1 MKAKYKNLLLVVA
14 CIFLPLFL
22 SSCSNTSSS
31 LKSIGTDS
39 INIPPVNAAKPSL
52 PFNDYILAGNT
63 GATVF
68 YAHTLLVQSCM
79 EKKGFPFQIN
89 SLIALEQNPF
99 YAIQIGLVSQTF
111 GVYNLKEAETY
122 GYDSSLSPA
131 TSYSNKNMDHVNALE
146 NAYRKKY
153 GQPYMAAN
161 QSCNRY
167 LGSSNFLTPKLNHVL
182 NTISSLLNNQ
192 INDAVSRTERNPVLL
207 SDIKKWSACMATHG
221 YDVKSPPPA
230 DISNNSSAPTYK
242 PLTKAEIAEA
252 VTDYKCKV
260 KVNMMN
266 TWLALDAYYQRQT
279 INEHPTQFQE
289 MLQLRSALIAGAKR
303 IMTKY

>member
-1 MKAKYKNLLLVVA
+1 MKAKYKKLFLVVA
-14 CIFLPLFL
+14 CTCLPLFL
-22 SSCSNTSSS
+22 ASCSNTSSS
-31 LKSIGTDS
+31 AKSIGTNS
-39 INIPPVNAAKPSL
+39 IDIPPSNAAEPSL

-68 YAHTLLVQSCM
+68 YAHSLLVQNCM
-79 EKKGFPFQIN
+79 EKKGFPFPIN

-99 YAIQIGLVSQTF
+99 YAIHIGLVSQTF

-122 GYDSSLSPA
+122 GYDPYLSPA

-153 GQPYMAAN
+153 GQSYMVAN

-167 LGSSNFLTPKLNHVL
+167 LGSSNFLTPKLNHEL
-182 NTISSLLNNQ
+182 TTINSLLNNQ
-192 INDAVSRTERNPVLL
+192 INNAVSRTQHNPIVLG
-207 SDIKKWSACMATHG
+207 DIKKWSSCMATHG

-230 DISNNSSAPTYK
+230 NISNNPSAPTYK

-252 VTDYKCKV
+252 VTDYRCKV
-260 KVNMMN
+260 QVNMMN
-266 TWLALDAYYQRQT
+266 TWLAVDAYYQRQI
-279 INEHPTQFQE
+279 INEHPTESQE
-289 MLQLRSALIAGAKR
+289 MLQLRSSFIAGAKR